1 MPPKAAPR
9 GSARGG
15 AANRGARTDTT
26 TPTPAG
32 GGTAQNAPTVTGAP
46 GPASRASVQ
55 RLQSLNK
62 RTPSGSIAPS
72 SRPPS
77 ALGGEAPKPV
87 LKHKPKAVGRRSK
100 QERDEIERLE
110 KERYNERL
118 KEAAAI
124 QRGRGG
130 TARRGGFRGRGGPM
144 AMGMSGFGGRG
155 GKRGR
160 GGYGGGGG
168 GGGYGGG
175 AGGAGSGY
183 NRSGLTGANRGRAY
197 DSSDDEENALRVSID
212 HINLDSDEED
222 WDTPKDF
229 KGKQPS
235 RSSGGER
242 GLRPVRVER
251 HEHEERVISVNME
264 SSTSRTADLRKKAE
278 KEKAVKDVGRT
289 PTKVKPEPQDDDM
302 TMPDAIPHADD
313 DDFLPEHNV
322 RVRSAQS
329 MSPTKRS
336 TTELRSTQPT
346 PEPEI
351 PDPRSLLHT
360 KEEIDEYDRHTE
372 DLAIIRDL
380 LVPKESKKA
389 TTEAETTEG
398 AAEDKPAA
406 AEGQEGDQVN
416 EEKEE
421 EQEEDNPLHGQM
433 FLMQFPPMTPYLRVA
448 GSTQDNQPQA
458 AAAAAAATAP
468 PQNEIKREAGDE
480 VEIVENTQPT
490 ESKENSVITAGQP
503 WSLPTGRVGKLNV
516 HQSGRVTLDWGGISM
531 ELDRGAPVGFVQEA
545 VILSKVPPEPEEDT
559 PKHVWSMGQLSG
571 KFTVTPNWDEM
582 L

>member
-1 MPPKAAPR
+1 MPPKAASR

-15 AANRGARTDTT
+15 AANRGARSDTT

-32 GGTAQNAPTVTGAP
+32 GGAAQNAPTATGAP

-62 RTPSGSIAPS
+62 RTPSGSIPPS

-77 ALGGEAPKPV
+77 VLGGEPPKPV

-110 KERYNERL
+110 QERHNERL

-130 TARRGGFRGRGGPM
+130 TARRAGFRGRGGPM

-160 GGYGGGGG
+160 GGFGGGGGGG

-175 AGGAGSGY
+175 SGAAGSGY
-183 NRSGLTGANRGRAY
+183 NRSGLTGGNRGRAY
-197 DSSDDEENALRVSID
+197 DSSDDEENELRVSID

-222 WDTPKDF
+222 WDTPKDI

-235 RSSGGER
+235 RPRG
-242 GLRPVRVER
+242 GLRPVRLER
-251 HEHEERVISVNME
+251 HEHEERVVSVNME

-278 KEKAVKDVGRT
+278 KEKAAKDVGRT
-289 PTKVKPEPQDDDM
+289 PTKVKTEPQDDDT

-336 TTELRSTQPT
+336 TTELRSTQIT

-351 PDPRSLLHT
+351 LDPRSLLHT
-360 KEEIDEYDRHTE
+360 KEEIDEYDRHME

-389 TTEAETTEG
+389 NTEAETAEG
-398 AAEDKPAA
+398 ATESKPAA
-406 AEGQEGDQVN
+406 VEGQEDNQAS

-421 EQEEDNPLHGQM
+421 EKEEENPLHGQM

-448 GSTQDNQPQA
+448 GSAQDNQHQA
-458 AAAAAAATAP
+458 AAASAP
-468 PQNEIKREAGDE
+468 PQNEIKREAGDD
-480 VEIVENTQPT
+480 VEILDNTKPV
-490 ESKENSVITAGQP
+490 ESKDNSVITAGQP
-503 WSLPTGRVGKLNV
+503 WTLPTGRVGKLNV

-545 VILSKVPPEPEEDT
+545 VILSKAPPEPEEDT
-559 PKHVWSMGQLSG
+559 AKHVWSMGQLSG

>member
-15 AANRGARTDTT
+15 AASRGARMDTA
-26 TPTPAG
+26 TPAPAG
-32 GGTAQNAPTVTGAP
+32 GGTAQNSPTATGAP
-46 GPASRASVQ
+46 GPTSRASVQ

-72 SRPPS
+72 SRPQS
-77 ALGGEAPKPV
+77 ALGGEPPKPV
-87 LKHKPKAVGRRSK
+87 MKHKPKAVGRRSK
-100 QERDEIERLE
+100 QEREEIERLE
-110 KERYNERL
+110 QERYNERL

-130 TARRGGFRGRGGPM
+130 TARRAGFRGRGGPM

-155 GKRGR
+155 GRRGR
-160 GGYGGGGG
+160 GGGSG

-175 AGGAGSGY
+175 PGGAGSGY
-183 NRSGLTGANRGRAY
+183 NRSVLTGGNRGRAY
-197 DSSDDEENALRVSID
+197 DSSDDEESALRVSID

-235 RSSGGER
+235 RSTG

-264 SSTSRTADLRKKAE
+264 SSTTRTADLRKKAE
-278 KEKAVKDVGRT
+278 KEKAAKDVGRT
-289 PTKVKPEPQDDDM
+289 PTKVKPEPQDDD
-302 TMPDAIPHADD
+302 TAMPDVIPHADD

-336 TTELRSTQPT
+336 TTELRSTRPT
-346 PEPEI
+346 PEPEL

-360 KEEIDEYDRHTE
+360 KEEIDEYDRHME

-380 LVPKESKKA
+380 LVPKEPKKA
-389 TTEAETTEG
+389 TTETEVTEG
-398 AAEDKPAA
+398 AVEGAIAA
-406 AEGQEGDQVN
+406 TEGQDGDGSN
-416 EEKEE
+416 EKKEE
-421 EQEEDNPLHGQM
+421 EEEENPLHGQM
-433 FLMQFPPMTPYLRVA
+433 FLMQFPPMTPCLRLA
-448 GSTQDNQPQA
+448 GSAENQPA
-458 AAAAAAATAP
+458 AAAAA
-468 PQNEIKREAGDE
+468 PQNEIKREAGEE
-480 VEIVENTQPT
+480 VEIVENTKPT
-490 ESKENSVITAGQP
+490 EPQENSVFTAGQP

-545 VILSKVPPEPEEDT
+545 VILSKAPPESEEDT
-559 PKHVWSMGQLSG
+559 AKHVWSMGQLSG

>member
-1 MPPKAAPR
+1 MPPKAASR

-32 GGTAQNAPTVTGAP
+32 GDTTQNAPTATSAP

-77 ALGGEAPKPV
+77 ALGGEPAKPV
-87 LKHKPKAVGRRSK
+87 MKHKPKAVGRRSK

-110 KERYNERL
+110 QERYNERL

-130 TARRGGFRGRGGPM
+130 TARRAGFRGRGGPM

-155 GKRGR
+155 GKLGR
-160 GGYGGGGG
+160 GGYGGGS
-168 GGGYGGG
+168 GGGYGGS

-183 NRSGLTGANRGRAY
+183 NRSGLTGVNRGRAY

-235 RSSGGER
+235 RSSGER

-278 KEKAVKDVGRT
+278 KEKAAKDVGRT
-289 PTKVKPEPQDDDM
+289 PTKVKPEPRDDDT

-313 DDFLPEHNV
+313 DDLLPEHNV

-336 TTELRSTQPT
+336 TTELRSIQPT

-360 KEEIDEYDRHTE
+360 KEEIDEYDRHME
-372 DLAIIRDL
+372 DLAIIKDL
-380 LVPKESKKA
+380 LVPKESKNA

-398 AAEDKPAA
+398 AAEGKPAA
-406 AEGQEGDQVN
+406 VEGQEGDQPN

-448 GSTQDNQPQA
+448 GSSQDNQHQ
-458 AAAAAAATAP
+458 AAATAP
-468 PQNEIKREAGDE
+468 PPNEIKREAGDD
-480 VEIVENTQPT
+480 VEIVGSTQAT
-490 ESKENSVITAGQP
+490 ELKENSVITAGHP

-545 VILSKVPPEPEEDT
+545 VILSKVPPESEEDI

>member
-1 MPPKAAPR
+1 MPPKVAPR

-26 TPTPAG
+26 TPAPAG
-32 GGTAQNAPTVTGAP
+32 GGTGQNAPAAAGAP

-77 ALGGEAPKPV
+77 VLGGEPPKPV

-110 KERYNERL
+110 QERHNERL

-130 TARRGGFRGRGGPM
+130 TARRAGFRGRGGPM

-155 GKRGR
+155 GKRGP
-160 GGYGGGGG
+160 GGFGGGGG

-175 AGGAGSGY
+175 PGGAGSGY
-183 NRSGLTGANRGRAY
+183 NRSGLTGGNRGRAY
-197 DSSDDEENALRVSID
+197 DSSDDEENELRVSID

-222 WDTPKDF
+222 WDTPKDI
-229 KGKQPS
+229 KGKQAS
-235 RSSGGER
+235 RSSGG
-242 GLRPVRVER
+242 LRPIRLER
-251 HEHEERVISVNME
+251 HEHKERVISVNME

-278 KEKAVKDVGRT
+278 KEKAANDVGRT
-289 PTKVKPEPQDDDM
+289 PTKVKPEPRDDDT
-302 TMPDAIPHADD
+302 TMPDAIPHAED

-336 TTELRSTQPT
+336 TTELRSTQIT

-360 KEEIDEYDRHTE
+360 KEEIDEYDRHME

-389 TTEAETTEG
+389 NTEAETAEG
-398 AAEDKPAA
+398 AAGGKPAA
-406 AEGQEGDQVN
+406 VEGQEGHQPS
-416 EEKEE
+416 EEQEE
-421 EQEEDNPLHGQM
+421 GQEEDNPLHGQM
-433 FLMQFPPMTPYLRVA
+433 FLMQFPPMTPYLRIA
-448 GSTQDNQPQA
+448 GSAQDNQHEAAAGA
-458 AAAAAAATAP
+458 AAAP
-468 PQNEIKREAGDE
+468 PQKAIKREAGDD
-480 VEIVENTQPT
+480 VEIVENTQPI
-490 ESKENSVITAGQP
+490 ESKVNSVITAGQP
-503 WSLPTGRVGKLNV
+503 WTLPTGRVGKLNV

-545 VILSKVPPEPEEDT
+545 VILSKAPPEPEEDT

>member
-15 AANRGARTDTT
+15 ATNRGARTDTT

-32 GGTAQNAPTVTGAP
+32 GGTAQNAPMATGAP

-77 ALGGEAPKPV
+77 ALGGEPPKPV
-87 LKHKPKAVGRRSK
+87 MKYKPKAVGRRSK
-100 QERDEIERLE
+100 QEREEIERLE
-110 KERYNERL
+110 QERYNERL

-160 GGYGGGGG
+160 GGFGGGGG

-183 NRSGLTGANRGRAY
+183 NRSGLSGGNNRGRAY

-212 HINLDSDEED
+212 HINLDSDDED

-235 RSSGGER
+235 RSSGER

-278 KEKAVKDVGRT
+278 KEKSAKDVGRT
-289 PTKVKPEPQDDDM
+289 PTKVKPEPQDDDT
-302 TMPDAIPHADD
+302 TMRDAIPYADD

-336 TTELRSTQPT
+336 TTELRSTQQT
-346 PEPEI
+346 PEPEL

-360 KEEIDEYDRHTE
+360 KEEIDEYDRHME

-389 TTEAETTEG
+389 TTEAEVTEG
-398 AAEDKPAA
+398 AAEDATTA
-406 AEGQEGDQVN
+406 TEGKDGDESN
-416 EEKEE
+416 EKKEE
-421 EQEEDNPLHGQM
+421 EEEEEEDNPLHGQM
-433 FLMQFPPMTPYLRVA
+433 FLMQFPPMTPYLKVA
-448 GSTQDNQPQA
+448 GSAAQQPA
-458 AAAAAAATAP
+458 AAVAA
-468 PQNEIKREAGDE
+468 PQNEIKREAGED
-480 VEIVENTQPT
+480 VEIVENTKPT
-490 ESKENSVITAGQP
+490 EQKENSVFTAGQP

-545 VILSKVPPEPEEDT
+545 VIMSKAPPEPEEDT
-559 PKHVWSMGQLSG
+559 QKHVWSMGQLSG